1 MWKKFLFTIL
11 VCLLFLS
18 AAEFATDYYMKRYP
32 RLKSSYISQ
41 VKQNA
46 DILVLGACEAA
57 MMVDP
62 SLLDS
67 STGLKTYNLG
77 DPGARFADNYLDLY
91 QYLKFQKAPKYL
103 LLQVSPESFYPI
115 EDKLLTT
122 YKHQAFLSDTVVFNV
137 IKELDPEYVKFSSI
151 PFLKYSYYNIFS
163 MYKIFGSIG
172 YSLLNKKH
180 PEDRDGFIPPPLFNL
195 DTSALSESNVITLN
209 SYTWNNTEEKYFR
222 KIISL
227 CKNRGISIVFYK
239 LPYYHNYYNANLE
252 LKKYEERIR
261 HIATENNY
269 PYFTYDTS
277 RFTNDSKNYYKL
289 ENNLLN
295 GNTIPEFNKMLIRD
309 LKDSVFIQ

>member
-1 MWKKFLFTIL
+1 MWKKVLITIL

-18 AAEFATDYYMKRYP
+18 LAEFATDYYLKRYP

-41 VKQNA
+41 VEQNA
-46 DILVLGACEAA
+46 DIVVLGACEAA

-67 STGLKTYNLG
+67 LTGYKTYNLG

-91 QYLKFQKAPKYL
+91 QYLRFQKAPKYL
-103 LLQVSPESFYPI
+103 LLHVSPESFYSI
-115 EDKLLTT
+115 DDKLLTT
-122 YKHQAFLSDTVVFNV
+122 YKHQAFLSDSVVFNV
-137 IKELDPEYVKFSSI
+137 TKELDPDYIKFSKI
-151 PFLKYSYYNIFS
+151 PFLKYSYYNIFT
-163 MYKIFGSIG
+163 MYKIFGAIG

-180 PEDRDGFIPPPLFNL
+180 PDDRDGFIPPPPFNS
-195 DTSALSESNVITLN
+195 DTSALSESNVITLDSYSWN
-209 SYTWNNTEEKYFR
+209 STEEKYFR

-227 CKNRGISIVFYK
+227 CKDKGIGVVFYK

-261 HIATENNY
+261 DIATENNV
-269 PYFTYDTS
+269 PYFTYDTAP
-277 RFTNDSKNYYKL
+277 FTNDSKNYYKL

-295 GNTIPEFNKMLIRD
+295 RNTIPEFNKMLIRD
-309 LKDSVFIQ
+309 LKDSVFVQ